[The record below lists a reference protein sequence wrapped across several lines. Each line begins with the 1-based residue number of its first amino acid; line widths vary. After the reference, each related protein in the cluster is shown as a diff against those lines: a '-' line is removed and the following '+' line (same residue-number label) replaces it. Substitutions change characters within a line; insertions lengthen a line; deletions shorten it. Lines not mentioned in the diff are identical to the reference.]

1 MSEKQENQSK
11 PASRSAKTRKPRKKK
26 AAPSKGVGD
35 VVEDVLNSAPI
46 KPVTEAVK
54 KLLWKDG
61 EDCGCD
67 ERKEKLNKLF
77 RRIKKPRCL
86 SEDDYIA
93 MKAILPK
100 VESYVDYGD
109 MERIARAHASVFNYH
124 FAGACSSCSSRNR
137 TIINDMKLIL
147 KEYED
152 GSTEG

>member
-1 MSEKQENQSK
+1 MLKSK
-11 PASRSAKTRKPRKKK
+11 PK
-26 AAPSKGVGD
+26 SKGVGD
-35 VVEDVLNSAPI
+35 VVEVVLNSAPI

-100 VESYVDYGD
+100 VG
-109 MERIARAHASVFNYH
+109 
-124 FAGACSSCSSRNR
+124 
-137 TIINDMKLIL
+137 IL
-147 KEYED
+147 C
-152 GSTEG
+152 